1 MTQETTISAEKKH
14 EIPDFDVTEPF
25 PQNESLLLND
35 EDDINEYIMSAATYD
50 QGLNALLM

>member
-14 EIPDFDVTEPF
+14 EIPDFDETEPF

-35 EDDINEYIMSAATYD
+35 EDDLNE
-50 QGLNALLM
+50 